1 MKRTLAPVIIVFF
14 AFFFLLACG
23 TTDNASGVAATSDGS
38 SKASSGA
45 GQAVP
50 TASQE
55 TKTPLPSKEAMHPA
69 RAHLDSAAASVALS
83 EPSEVTIILDDVK
96 DLYGVEVHL
105 TFDPA
110 IVQVEDLDPGFPG
123 IQLTAGK
130 AFSSGSSF
138 VALNRANNDTGTID
152 FAVTLFKPAEP
163 LQGNVEVASFSFI
176 AVKSGSADIDFVQV
190 LLADKDANPL
200 PVVSE
205 GITIRIKP

>member
-1 MKRTLAPVIIVFF
+1 MKRTLALAIIVFF
-14 AFFFLLACG
+14 VSFFLLACG
-23 TTDNASGVAATSDGS
+23 TADNAPDVAATSDGS
-38 SKASSGA
+38 SRASSGV
-45 GQAVP
+45 GQVAP
-50 TASQE
+50 TVSQE
-55 TKTPLPSKEAMHPA
+55 TKTSPSEQAAHLA

-83 EPSEVTIILDDVK
+83 EPSEVVIILDDVK

-130 AFSSGSSF
+130 AFSAGSSF

-176 AVKSGSADIDFVQV
+176 AVKPGSADIDFAQV

-200 PVVSE
+200 AVVSE
-205 GITIRIKP
+205 GVMIRVKP

>member
-1 MKRTLAPVIIVFF
+1 MKRDLALVVLFSL
-14 AFFFLLACG
+14 FLLACG
-23 TTDNASGVAATSDGS
+23 TADNASDVAATGDGS

-50 TASQE
+50 TVSR
-55 TKTPLPSKEAMHPA
+55 KTEMPPSEQGAHPA

-83 EPSEVTIILDDVK
+83 KPSEVVIILDDVK

-105 TFDPA
+105 TFDPT

-123 IQLTAGK
+123 IQVTAGK

-163 LQGNVEVASFSFI
+163 LQGNVEVASFSCV
-176 AVKSGSADIDFVQV
+176 AVKPGSTGIDFAQV

-205 GITIRIKP
+205 GITIRVKP